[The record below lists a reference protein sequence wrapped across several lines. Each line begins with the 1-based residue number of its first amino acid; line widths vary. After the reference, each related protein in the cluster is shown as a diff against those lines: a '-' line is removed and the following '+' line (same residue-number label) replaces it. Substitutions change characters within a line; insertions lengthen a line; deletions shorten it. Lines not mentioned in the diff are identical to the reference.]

1 MLDRH
6 DDRRS
11 FSLRPWERLG
21 SASDNH
27 RRPVGTREDEEKRP
41 ASPQAGNARCV
52 FTHTAPRHPMTAS
65 PSLRQTFGSKSRF
78 LHLRKFME
86 TSLQRLPMCLCAA
99 YSTLEVGMNSSSVAM
114 AVRSAKGRLEY
125 ADPALECAIPRA
137 RLQVE
142 PLDPRLTLSLPRL
155 RTSVRLLLLAS
166 ALQASRPVAAQKR
179 KTQFWGFLS
188 PLAIKAAAGHPAGR
202 IDMRGMAEKP
212 ILAPK
217 AKILQ
222 VRNQARGTGSTAVQ
236 DLVH

>member
-1 MLDRH
+1 
-6 DDRRS
+6 
-11 FSLRPWERLG
+11 
-21 SASDNH
+21 
-27 RRPVGTREDEEKRP
+27 
-41 ASPQAGNARCV
+41 
-52 FTHTAPRHPMTAS
+52 
-65 PSLRQTFGSKSRF
+65 
-78 LHLRKFME
+78 ME
-86 TSLQRLPMCLCAA
+86 TSLQRFPMCLCAA

-179 KTQFWGFLS
+179 KTQFWGFLYS
-188 PLAIKAAAGHPAGR
+188 LLADPGSFGASAGRIDR

>member
-1 MLDRH
+1 
-6 DDRRS
+6 
-11 FSLRPWERLG
+11 
-21 SASDNH
+21 
-27 RRPVGTREDEEKRP
+27 
-41 ASPQAGNARCV
+41 
-52 FTHTAPRHPMTAS
+52 
-65 PSLRQTFGSKSRF
+65 
-78 LHLRKFME
+78 
-86 TSLQRLPMCLCAA
+86 
-99 YSTLEVGMNSSSVAM
+99 MNSSSVAM